1 MISSASIVCWVPNT
15 SGGHV
20 KKVVFLFKPHRV
32 AREVLVNAGF
42 TVKYYRGR
50 DALADKEWVAS
61 ELKDADVIVVT
72 PYQAVN
78 ESLLAVAP
86 KLKLLMIHGSGYDRL
101 DLEALSKRC
110 VCVANAPDYVADAV
124 AEHALA
130 LTLATLRN
138 VVMGDKHVRS
148 GEWCEGAAPR
158 KFLGLQL
165 AGRKVGIV
173 GLGRVG
179 AKAAALFKAV
189 GASVTYWSRRR
200 KVEVEHALGIRFE
213 GLEELLSTSDVVVIS
228 VALTPRTRG
237 LIGRRELSLMKE
249 GALLVNVARGEV
261 VDMDALIEALQEGRI
276 KAALDVFPEE
286 PLPRDHPLTKLNNV
300 ILTPHV
306 AGYTL
311 ESVIHTGRY
320 VAEAIIGYFI
330 EKRVPPTALNA
341 ERCVEC
347 LKKHLQ

>member
-1 MISSASIVCWVPNT
+1 LISLASIVCWVLNT
-15 SGGHV
+15 YEGRV
-20 KKVVFLFKPHRV
+20 KVVFLFKPHRV
-32 AREVLVNAGF
+32 AREVLANAGF

-50 DALADKEWVAS
+50 DALTDKEWVTN
-61 ELKDADVIVVT
+61 ELKDAEVVVIT
-72 PYQAVN
+72 PYQAFGK
-78 ESLLAVAP
+78 SLLALAP
-86 KLKLLMIHGSGYDRL
+86 ELKLLLVHGSGYDRL
-101 DLEALSKRC
+101 DLEALSERC

-138 VVMGDKHVRS
+138 VITGDKHVRS

-179 AKAAALFKAV
+179 ARAAALFKAV

-213 GLEELLSTSDVVVIS
+213 DLEELLSTSDVVVIS
-228 VALTPRTRG
+228 VALTPSTRN

-261 VDMDALIEALQEGRI
+261 VNMDALIDALQEGRI

-286 PLPRDHPLTKLNNV
+286 PLPKGHPLTRLSNV

-311 ESVIHTGRY
+311 ESVIYTGRY

-330 EKRVPPTALNA
+330 KRRIPPTALNA
-341 ERCVEC
+341 ETCVEC
-347 LKKHLQ
+347 LKKHSR